1 MGEHVRAG
9 DLDIPSAPQGT
20 RARLERPRPAS
31 GRREDHRGGARL
43 SHKQTTEDV
52 QRFLDAFVDHDT
64 TDRLGEI
71 AAPTFVLAGG
81 EMTSRPELGPT
92 IAIRYSAWF
101 SPQTRLRLGALRRA
115 WAVGTALP
123 IPLSERLSSPWGS
136 VTWPSSN
143 RRLCLPARS
152 GPDESA
158 T

>member
-20 RARLERPRPAS
+20 RAHLERSRPAG

-43 SHKQTTEDV
+43 SHNQTTEDV

-71 AAPTFVLAGG
+71 AAPTLVLAGG
-81 EMTSRPELGPT
+81 EMTSRPELGRT

-101 SPQTRLRLGALRRA
+101 SPQT
-115 WAVGTALP
+115 P
-123 IPLSERLSSPWGS
+123 SLS
-136 VTWPSSN
+136 
-143 RRLCLPARS
+143 PARS